1 MVTAAAGDH
10 QGVLGLLLLLGLLL
24 VLPRRLDRVLRSSGL
39 AAVLVLEQYW
49 CYYLCL
55 FLYVVVAAAADATTL
70 LFLAPCSVS
79 YSLRCR
85 IRICQH
91 GTIHRCNR
99 SQFLIRFRHVH
110 PRVLLRTSS
119 PLATSTSTLTAATN
133 CPIFSSPRA
142 AKYSSTRVFSP
153 VSTDNLPLR
162 E

>member
-1 MVTAAAGDH
+1 MAGDR

-24 VLPRRLDRVLRSSGL
+24 VLPRRLDRVLRSSGF
-39 AAVLVLEQYW
+39 AAVLLLEQYW

-55 FLYVVVAAAADATTL
+55 FLYVVVAAAADAITL

-79 YSLRCR
+79 YFPSLPPSYLS
-85 IRICQH
+85 
-91 GTIHRCNR
+91 T
-99 SQFLIRFRHVH
+99 RHYS
-110 PRVLLRTSS
+110 PLQSFSISYSLPSRSS
-119 PLATSTSTLTAATN
+119 PSPSPDFLSPTSATSTSTRTAATN
-133 CPIFSSPRA
+133 LSHFSSPRA